1 MEATKHKDHALTIL
15 KNLQDALLH
24 LVEENTELKKQIKS
38 LQTQVNE
45 MEARLMEANCRNK

>member
-1 MEATKHKDHALTIL
+1 METTKHKDQALTIL
-15 KNLQDALLH
+15 KNLQGALLH